1 MNNSYENQQ
10 KKEKYK
16 KKLRKWYKNIGSDY
30 DNTLK
35 MRYNSIDEGII
46 SVEPSNDEP
55 KKNIFTSLNFV
66 IKVLEITPKYYLELL
81 NKKQAILFIRVVE
94 QYLLRTRNSNI
105 EFLEP
110 ANLPEEYKQ
119 INLQNYE
126 IDLTQH
132 CAKLKEDLFITEQE
146 LIENEGSFMP
156 SPLWQGNVQEN
167 EVNQALT
174 RKLREEE
181 ELEIYLNDLNME
193 MRIMDDNDVEFTED
207 KIKRFRLKFD
217 DKLKRDAIARAQVE
231 ELIQKITKKAEGDIK
246 NFYKRQ
252 ENKTDLYIK
261 YPYETYRTQW
271 LDEFKIKLSTIRP
284 PIYFYTTNKAKVQIE
299 DMVAYRLRHANNE
312 TYRIIDSKLKSLPFG
327 ERINL
332 KRYIER
338 EQKKKR
344 PIKNILHNF
353 EGNKLNALMQTNS
366 IFSRKIRPPPE
377 QRVRQAPEQKAIP
390 EKEVKQ
396 TYTRSIKPPPG
407 PRPRKEAVV
416 NAPKQKAFIPGMK
429 LPNVA
434 ATRNNRV
441 SNEKGKALNS
451 RKRLPPPVVRPRA
464 IIPQVINPIINSQPV
479 PINPLLLPVTG
490 AINNSTKKRVIKPR
504 VARRS
509 VNAMPKNAMPKNA
522 MPKNAMPKRVKPPAP
537 TPKKAKR
544 VVKNNKSPNA
554 NVLLANTKPPLVN
567 TKPLLGNAKPT
578 VTLKKITPRRAT
590 RVKPT

>member
-30 DNTLK
+30 DNSLK

-167 EVNQALT
+167 EVNQELT
-174 RKLREEE
+174 SKLREEQ
-181 ELEIYLNDLNME
+181 ELVIYLNDLTME
-193 MRIMDDNDVEFTED
+193 MRIMDNNDVEFTED
-207 KIKRFRLKFD
+207 KIKRFKLKFD
-217 DKLKRDAIARAQVE
+217 DKLKRDATARAQVE
-231 ELIQKITKKAEGDIK
+231 ELIKKITKKAEGDIK

-252 ENKTDLYIK
+252 QNKTHFLYVK
-261 YPYETYRTQW
+261 YPYETYKPQW

-284 PIYFYTTNKAKVQIE
+284 PIYFYTTNHAKVTI
-299 DMVAYRLRHANNE
+299 DNMVAYRLRHANNE
-312 TYRIIDSKLKSLPFG
+312 TYRIIDAKLKSLPFG

-344 PIKNILHNF
+344 PIKNILHDF

-366 IFSRKIRPPPE
+366 IFSRKIKPPPD
-377 QRVRQAPEQKAIP
+377 QRIRPAPEQKAIS

-396 TYTRSIKPPPG
+396 TYTRAIKPPPG
-407 PRPRKEAVV
+407 PRPRKESVV

-464 IIPQVINPIINSQPV
+464 IIPQVINPIINAEPAENV
-479 PINPLLLPVTG
+479 PRLVPVT
-490 AINNSTKKRVIKPR
+490 NNSTKKKIIRPR
-504 VARRS
+504 VARRTL
-509 VNAMPKNAMPKNA
+509 NAMPKNAMPKNV
-522 MPKNAMPKRVKPPAP
+522 MPKKSK
-537 TPKKAKR
+537 TSTTYSKKSA
-544 VVKNNKSPNA
+544 
-554 NVLLANTKPPLVN
+554 
-567 TKPLLGNAKPT
+567 
-578 VTLKKITPRRAT
+578 
-590 RVKPT
+590 